1 MVRGFRGSAQRSL
14 SRAAAWRRAGVRQ
27 LVRGHI
33 GRVARKLAGGGR
45 AGPRQPLP
53 HLRGLSTA
61 VCGQR
66 LPGAEPGA
74 ACPCVALPGCA
85 QPDPRIESA
94 RCAQSQPGAAGWVDR
109 PCAGCCTDRR
119 LRAVPPGPGPAGHL
133 PSGVRRA
140 GETAMS
146 AAYFITG
153 TDTDVGKTTIAAG
166 LLHAARLA
174 GKSTAAGKPVASG
187 CQVTAKGLRNADALA
202 LLAECS
208 LPLSYAE
215 VNPMAFEPAIAPHL
229 AAREAGVA
237 LTVQSLLKPMQ
248 QILDR
253 KADFTLI
260 EGAGGWRVPLADQ
273 DNLSDLA
280 MALQLPVI
288 LVVGVRLGCISHALL
303 TAEAIARDGLPL
315 AGWVA
320 NIIDPKTSRLE
331 ENLATLAER
340 LPAPCLGRVP
350 KLKHAGS
357 DAVAEYLQLDLLDRF
372 WLSARHCAISVF
384 DGPFARMSASIQL
397 HDSLSRSTPWKS
409 LAAARFIQA

>member
-1 MVRGFRGSAQRSL
+1 MN
-14 SRAAAWRRAGVRQ
+14 
-27 LVRGHI
+27 
-33 GRVARKLAGGGR
+33 
-45 AGPRQPLP
+45 
-53 HLRGLSTA
+53 
-61 VCGQR
+61 
-66 LPGAEPGA
+66 
-74 ACPCVALPGCA
+74 
-85 QPDPRIESA
+85 
-94 RCAQSQPGAAGWVDR
+94 
-109 PCAGCCTDRR
+109 
-119 LRAVPPGPGPAGHL
+119 
-133 PSGVRRA
+133 
-140 GETAMS
+140 

-153 TDTDVGKTTIAAG
+153 TDTDVGKTTVAAG
-166 LLHAARLA
+166 LLHAARQA

-187 CQVTAKGLRNADALA
+187 CQLTPKGLRNSDALA

-215 VNPMAFEPAIAPHL
+215 VNPVAFEPAIAPHL

-248 QILDR
+248 HVLAKQ
-253 KADFTLI
+253 ADFTLI

-280 MALQLPVI
+280 QALKLPVI

-340 LPAPCLGRVP
+340 RPAPCLGRVP
-350 KLKHAGS
+350 KLKHPSAE
-357 DAVAEYLQLDLLDRF
+357 AVAAYLQLDLLD
-372 WLSARHCAISVF
+372 
-384 DGPFARMSASIQL
+384 
-397 HDSLSRSTPWKS
+397 
-409 LAAARFIQA
+409 